1 MTASTDTGY
10 RRRHL
15 LHLAPSKCFRGV
27 SWCLILLWIAAAPT
41 RAQEPANSLGQGATR
56 KVDRLVTIAMW
67 HQHVSGVSLAI
78 AKNGV
83 ILYSHGYGYRDLTK
97 RQPANVNTIY
107 NTGSVTKQFTA
118 AAIMLLQQDGK
129 LSVNDSMAKYFP
141 TYPYAKQLT
150 LRNLLNQTSGIPDYV
165 YLPNLPHHATAM
177 RFFRM
182 VWVPL
187 HFRPGTRFE
196 YSSTNYLVLG
206 MIVEMVAGET
216 YGDFLSKRFFEPL
229 GLGECSTR
237 VEPRE
242 LSNGAVG
249 YTFDGKHI
257 LYQTA
262 TPDDIGYG
270 DATVNS
276 SALDLV
282 KWDAALD
289 GGKAVSPASWRAMTS
304 PPIAQYEPPYGGY
317 GFGLFIGRLYDRR
330 MIYHPGANPGFITYN
345 ATFPDDGLEIAI
357 LGNSDNFQPQQLF
370 KRIVEII
377 VRPTAAQIRDEERP
391 APNESLEVRTL
402 AEQWLTR
409 LQTGKL
415 DKSQLTAAASK
426 QLTPAYAHALVLKA
440 RAIGTPQSFTYRGVN
455 YTNQKLFYSY
465 VLRFSHATVFYYIVL
480 SEHGKIIDLDLQRED
495 PALGQR

>member
-1 MTASTDTGY
+1 MVAPIQTF
-10 RRRHL
+10 RRDICCTLWRR
-15 LHLAPSKCFRGV
+15 SFWGI
-27 SWCLILLWIAAAPT
+27 SWCVALSWIAPAPT
-41 RAQEPANSLGQGATR
+41 IAQEPATALGKGATR
-56 KVDRLVTIAMW
+56 QIDTLVAIAMS
-67 HQHVSGVSLAI
+67 HQHVPAVSVAI
-78 AKNGV
+78 ARNGA
-83 ILYSHGYGYRDLTK
+83 ILYSRGYGHRDLTQ
-97 RQPANVNTIY
+97 RFPANEDTIY
-107 NTGSVTKQFTA
+107 NVGSVTKQFTA
-118 AAIMLLQQDGK
+118 AAIMVLQQEGK
-129 LSVNDSMAKYFP
+129 LSVNDSLAKYFP
-141 TYPYAKQLT
+141 AYPYAKQLT

-206 MIVEMVAGET
+206 MIVEMVTGEP
-216 YGDFLSKRFFEPL
+216 YGDFLAKRFFKPL
-229 GLGECSTR
+229 GLSQCSTR

-249 YTFDGKHI
+249 YTFDGQHI
-257 LYQTA
+257 LYKTA

-289 GGKAVSPASWRAMTS
+289 GGKVVDAASWRAMTS
-304 PPIAQYEPPYGGY
+304 PPVAQYEPPYGGY

-345 ATFPDDGLEIAI
+345 ATFPKDGLEIAI
-357 LGNSDNFQPQQLF
+357 LGNSDNFQPQELF

-377 VRPTAAQIRDEERP
+377 VRPTAAQVRDEERP
-391 APNESLEVRTL
+391 APNENLEVRAL
-402 AEQWLTR
+402 AERWLER
-409 LQTGKL
+409 LQTANI
-415 DKSQLTAAASK
+415 DKSQLTVKASK
-426 QLTPAYAHALVLKA
+426 ELTPAYTQVLVSNA
-440 RAIGTPQSFTYRGVN
+440 RAIGAPQAFIYRGVN
-455 YTNQKLFYSY
+455 YTNQRFFYSY
-465 VLRFSHATVFYYIVL
+465 ILRFSHATVFYYLVL
-480 SEHGKIIDLDLQRED
+480 SENGKIIDLDLQRED
-495 PALGQR
+495 PALAHP